1 MARTKSRPVALS
13 SAERDRLRCL
23 VRTGSHP
30 AQQVRRARIL
40 LELDENDPDRVARG
54 EPVPVQEVVA
64 RRVGVCVD
72 TVVKT
77 SKAYADRG
85 GDVEET
91 ISRKER
97 LTPPVEPL
105 VTGEV
110 EARLIALA
118 CTTPP
123 AGHARWSLRLLE
135 KQVALLDDIPDLDH
149 STIGRV
155 LKKRNFVLI

>member
-1 MARTKSRPVALS
+1 MARTKSRPVTLS
-13 SAERDRLRCL
+13 EADRAWLTAR
-23 VRTGSHP
+23 VRTGAFP

-40 LELDENDPDRVARG
+40 LELDQHHPGRLSRG
-54 EPVPVQEVVA
+54 EPVPTQATVA
-64 RRVGVCVD
+64 ELAGVCAD
-72 TVVKT
+72 TVVKV

-91 ISRKER
+91 VTRKTR
-97 LTPPVEPL
+97 LTPPVAPK

-118 CTTPP
+118 CSNPP
-123 AGHARWSLRLLE
+123 EGQAQWSLRLLE
-135 KQVALLDDIPDLDH
+135 KHVLLTDGLPPLDH

-155 LKKRNFVLI
+155 LKKRNFSLT